1 MRNLAMTL
9 SSAQLCRANEE
20 SKTAAQ
26 GSVIIDRSYSVDT
39 FNEVYRIKYR
49 IKSHIMYH
57 VRSYIMYRIKSH
69 IMYIVHCTLLDRIM
83 YLMRSHI
90 MYIMRSHI
98 MYIMRSHIV
107 YRMRSLSINHIISHV
122 PCLYIISDHIIL
134 SPPLTFNTR

>member
-49 IKSHIMYH
+49 IRSHIMYH
-57 VRSYIMYRIKSH
+57 VRSYIMYRIKTH
-69 IMYIVHCTLLDRIM
+69 IMYHI
-83 YLMRSHI
+83 RSHI
-90 MYIMRSHI
+90 MYIAP
-98 MYIMRSHIV
+98 Y
-107 YRMRSLSINHIISHV
+107 
-122 PCLYIISDHIIL
+122 
-134 SPPLTFNTR
+134 